1 MKTKDIRAELK
12 SVNDSGRFEGYASIF
27 GNVDDGQDLIHA
39 GAFKE
44 IVTNSSGRVVTL
56 YMHGFKDPIGLAKV
70 GQDSK
75 GLAFEAELEMGDP
88 TAQRAHRLMKA
99 QILDG
104 MSIGYDVLD
113 GGATWNEK
121 NVRELSALKLWEIS
135 PVTFG
140 MNPLARIEGVK
151 TASEIKTIR
160 DFEAFLRDAG
170 GFDRARAK
178 ALASGGWDALLKV
191 RDEPAGEGKVAA
203 QIAELFEGRL
213 FNLDKKSN

>member
-12 SVNDSGRFEGYASIF
+12 SINDAGRFEGYAAIF
-27 GNVDDGQDLIHA
+27 GNVDDGQDLIHP

-44 IVTNSSGRVVTL
+44 IITNSSGRVVTL
-56 YMHGFKDPIGLAKV
+56 YMHGFKDPIGLAKLV
-70 GQDSK
+70 QDSK
-75 GLAFEAELEMGDP
+75 GLQFEADLEMGDP
-88 TAQRAHRLMKA
+88 LAQRAHRLMKA

-104 MSIGYDVLD
+104 MSIGYDVLE
-113 GGATWNEK
+113 GGATYNEK
-121 NVRELSALKLWEIS
+121 NVRELSGLKLWEIS

-140 MNPLARIEGVK
+140 MNPLARIESVK
-151 TASEIKTIR
+151 SASDIKTIR

-191 RDEPAGEGKVAA
+191 RDEPAGDSKAA
-203 QIAELFEGRL
+203 ARLAGLLEERL
-213 FNLDKKSN
+213 FNLE